1 VNFIHERFVED
12 VSLGDRVIDY
22 FHSNPEG
29 MVKGPGTFGY
39 SKGEHR
45 GSTDNFIKKSIDM
58 TVTSDGHETI
68 FEFLTQ
74 LQIVL
79 DEYIKIYPF
88 CNSYAKFELE
98 PGFNIQY
105 YKPYE
110 GYFSYHTE
118 RHGAAGISSLRNLAF
133 MMYCNTI
140 NKRGG
145 TEFVHQDV
153 ICKPEKGKVVIF
165 PTDWTHTHR
174 GITSPESKVI
184 ITGWY
189 GYVN

>member
-1 VNFIHERFVED
+1 MNFIHEQFVED
-12 VSLGDRVIDY
+12 TSLADKVVDY

-29 MVKGPGTFGY
+29 RAKRDGIFKKSHGDAENYTN
-39 SKGEHR
+39 
-45 GSTDNFIKKSIDM
+45 DLIKKSTDM
-58 TVTSDGHETI
+58 LVTSDGHETI
-68 FEFLTQ
+68 FEFLKQ

-88 CNSYAKFELE
+88 CNAYAKFELE

-110 GYFSYHTE
+110 GYFAYHTE
-118 RHGAAGISSLRNLAF
+118 RIGAAPIYSLRNLAF

-140 NKRGG
+140 KKRGG

-153 ICKPEKGKVVIF
+153 VCKPEKGKIVIF

-174 GITSPESKVI
+174 SITSPESKMIV
-184 ITGWY
+184 TGWY